1 MKKITLSFKI
11 LTVFALSLMLFS
23 CNPVE
28 KETDSGSFL
37 IIESITGKDN
47 LGNDSSIVFSD
58 VITNGQV
65 YSDFATVTLQTA
77 TLDPNPIMGVSQYS
91 DIMLTNYVVTYIR
104 SDGTTGEGTDV
115 PYHFEGTLS
124 QLIPVG
130 SSVSFPLIIVKDTAK
145 NQAPLN
151 TLVDTTEVLE
161 CHATIEFIGHDLRN
175 RGVRQTGQITV
186 RFADFVDEAGGE
198 EEEEGG
204 E

>member
-65 YSDFATVTLQTA
+65 YSDFVTVTLQTA

-104 SDGTTGEGTDV
+104 SDGATVEGTDV

-124 QLIPVG
+124 QLVPVG
-130 SSVSFPLIIVKDTAK
+130 SSVSFPLIIVKYTAK

-151 TLVDTTEVLE
+151 TLVGTTEVLE

>member
-65 YSDFATVTLQTA
+65 
-77 TLDPNPIMGVSQYS
+77 
-91 DIMLTNYVVTYIR
+91 
-104 SDGTTGEGTDV
+104 
-115 PYHFEGTLS
+115 
-124 QLIPVG
+124 
-130 SSVSFPLIIVKDTAK
+130 
-145 NQAPLN
+145 
-151 TLVDTTEVLE
+151 
-161 CHATIEFIGHDLRN
+161 
-175 RGVRQTGQITV
+175 
-186 RFADFVDEAGGE
+186 
-198 EEEEGG
+198 
-204 E
+204 